1 MRRVVILLPHLGIPT
16 FNRIFKYMK
25 RKKSYSELDKLSRK
39 AMRNQR
45 ISHRIEGIKISKSE
59 AEKIRKEVLEEY
71 VKSTALS
78 KS

>member
-1 MRRVVILLPHLGIPT
+1 MERRKT
-16 FNRIFKYMK
+16 
-25 RKKSYSELDKLSRK
+25 YSELDKLSRK
-39 AMRNQR
+39 AMKNQR